1 MAKEISFVSVKSNLV
16 DDLKKQFYK
25 ELKDVESIKTDTLL
39 NILTKEKT
47 IKTKFFVCDT
57 QNITTHYIVFIVG
70 VVDSTLIKLG
80 KESCAFP
87 RGFPIVWQPNKYI
100 HMCGFLPKF
109 SNDTREEK
117 YTEDEFDGYTDTITF
132 FKKWSGFLGQLI
144 VYKIDNNKY
153 WTGCSKNSVN
163 NDSIFVFE
171 CRDLFRE
178 YITEELVDKLLKD
191 NLHICAEMMSYKD
204 QVHGAR
210 VLKATPIITAICQGT
225 IIIDKEI
232 KGNNDKDKYVV
243 AYENEKVVELCN
255 KYNLPVDSNIKIS
268 GKILVKDFLTKL
280 CDERDFL
287 TDSKLELLIKN
298 KNYIISK
305 GTVSHK
311 EILGDILEGLVLHL
325 SGQSGKKTIKFKFP
339 NYTSRTMF
347 LRELLTK
354 YPDDLSNNNVIPVLN
369 NWCKHWCISD
379 NGILHWRKIGLIACD
394 AIKNNKIKRNPDVG
408 LHIEAMDYAI
418 LHSDQIIKEDII
430 DYSGTVIII
439 VAPIGF
445 GKSTLGE
452 FIANLGKGQTPKK
465 DKYVHIDGDI
475 LGLSMEDVLNLGQE
489 RPTYTKWLIYKALIE
504 GKTPIIS
511 TGGGV
516 LGNNFT
522 LSNDI
527 KKIFNVSIKTIG
539 ILPENLEEAYNDT
552 EATKN
557 VAEYRNEV
565 NYWSVDVKKI
575 VEASKKNVKFAK
587 IIRTSVDTCLYYK
600 RNDSESLDIK
610 KLNENVILTTKN
622 IFEYGK
628 FQQNRLLVNIPN
640 IPKYKHI
647 TINYSANNEVLF
659 NKLNLQYKRHTQK
672 GYFVNDIINK
682 ISFVVL
688 KNMLNLEGAHIT
700 IDSGVYAPKTIK
712 DISLAMM
719 NNKNKIELITKKNE
733 KVSIKLG
740 KLDNYEIITVNI
752 IDNYYI

>member
-1 MAKEISFVSVKSNLV
+1 
-16 DDLKKQFYK
+16 
-25 ELKDVESIKTDTLL
+25 
-39 NILTKEKT
+39 
-47 IKTKFFVCDT
+47 
-57 QNITTHYIVFIVG
+57 
-70 VVDSTLIKLG
+70 
-80 KESCAFP
+80 
-87 RGFPIVWQPNKYI
+87 
-100 HMCGFLPKF
+100 
-109 SNDTREEK
+109 
-117 YTEDEFDGYTDTITF
+117 
-132 FKKWSGFLGQLI
+132 
-144 VYKIDNNKY
+144 
-153 WTGCSKNSVN
+153 
-163 NDSIFVFE
+163 
-171 CRDLFRE
+171 
-178 YITEELVDKLLKD
+178 
-191 NLHICAEMMSYKD
+191 
-204 QVHGAR
+204 
-210 VLKATPIITAICQGT
+210 
-225 IIIDKEI
+225 
-232 KGNNDKDKYVV
+232 
-243 AYENEKVVELCN
+243 
-255 KYNLPVDSNIKIS
+255 
-268 GKILVKDFLTKL
+268 
-280 CDERDFL
+280 
-287 TDSKLELLIKN
+287 
-298 KNYIISK
+298 
-305 GTVSHK
+305 
-311 EILGDILEGLVLHL
+311 
-325 SGQSGKKTIKFKFP
+325 
-339 NYTSRTMF
+339 
-347 LRELLTK
+347 
-354 YPDDLSNNNVIPVLN
+354 
-369 NWCKHWCISD
+369 
-379 NGILHWRKIGLIACD
+379 
-394 AIKNNKIKRNPDVG
+394 
-408 LHIEAMDYAI
+408 
-418 LHSDQIIKEDII
+418 
-430 DYSGTVIII
+430 
-439 VAPIGF
+439 
-445 GKSTLGE
+445 
-452 FIANLGKGQTPKK
+452 
-465 DKYVHIDGDI
+465 
-475 LGLSMEDVLNLGQE
+475 MEDVLNLGQE